1 MVLKAGCTSKD
12 VAKEGQEVYR
22 SVKIDGHEYKQIVVL
37 LLDRVGR
44 VIGHKALTPLV

>member
-1 MVLKAGCTSKD
+1 MQLKAGHTSKD

-22 SVKIDGHEYKQIVVL
+22 SVKIDGQEYKQIVVL

-44 VIGHKALTPLV
+44 TIGHRAITPLV

>member
-1 MVLKAGCTSKD
+1 MQIKSGYTSKD

-22 SVKIDGHEYKQIVVL
+22 YVTIDGHQYKQIVVL

-44 VIGHKALTPLV
+44 VIGHRAVTPLV